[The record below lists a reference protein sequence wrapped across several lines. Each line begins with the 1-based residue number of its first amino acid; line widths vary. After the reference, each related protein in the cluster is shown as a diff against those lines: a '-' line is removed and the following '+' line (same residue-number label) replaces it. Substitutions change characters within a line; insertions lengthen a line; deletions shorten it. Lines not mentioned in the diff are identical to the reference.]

1 MKAQLVKRQN
11 YLCNILGNLRL
22 KLSSGEGYFDC
33 MILLKKKYNK
43 ATSMA
48 QRSNVRFLLRWE
60 CHKDNNVEGYRR
72 WQRGPEDENNT
83 GSAHVQFSA

>member
-33 MILLKKKYNK
+33 MILLKK
-43 ATSMA
+43 
-48 QRSNVRFLLRWE
+48 
-60 CHKDNNVEGYRR
+60 
-72 WQRGPEDENNT
+72 
-83 GSAHVQFSA
+83 